1 MAMGF
6 IKGGIM
12 EEKNIPKKEPVVKKG
27 VTEKKQTL
35 TEVLGVSPAKVLF
48 SGFFRKF
55 IIPEGKA
62 LILKAGTFLLSNFL
76 YNGQGSS
83 NVSQPGMY
91 RFGQGG
97 YVNYTNYS
105 YGAPQTGTS
114 YTSQTRNESFQMLIY
129 EDREDAERV
138 LSGLV
143 NDIINYG
150 HTTVLSYYDL
160 SRRTAPYTADKFGW
174 RNLNGV
180 DVQAVPEGW
189 VINLPDPVRI

>member
-12 EEKNIPKKEPVVKKG
+12 EEKNIPRKEPVVKND
-27 VTEKKQTL
+27 VREKKQTL

-76 YNGQGSS
+76 YNGQGRS
-83 NVSQPGMY
+83 NINQSEGMY

-97 YVNYTNYS
+97 YVNYTGY
-105 YGAPQTGTS
+105 T
-114 YTSQTRNESFQMLIY
+114 TSQLRPSYASQVGNDSFRLLEY
-129 EDREDAERV
+129 TDEGDAESV
-138 LSGLV
+138 LSGLL
-143 NDIINYG
+143 NDIVNYG
-150 HTTVLSYYDL
+150 YATVLSYYDY
-160 SRRTAPYTADKFGW
+160 SRRTAPYTADKYGW

-180 DVQAVPEGW
+180 EVHASPGGW
-189 VINLPDPVRI
+189 IIDLPDPVRI

>member
-1 MAMGF
+1 MGF

-76 YNGQGSS
+76 YNGQGHS

>member
-1 MAMGF
+1 
-6 IKGGIM
+6 M
-12 EEKNIPKKEPVVKKG
+12 EEKIIPKKEPVVKKG

-48 SGFFRKF
+48 SGFFKKF

-76 YNGQGSS
+76 YNGQGRSS
-83 NVSQPGMY
+83 ANQPGMY

-105 YGAPQTGTS
+105 YGAPQTGSS

>member
-1 MAMGF
+1 MAMRF
-6 IKGGIM
+6 MKGVLM

-76 YNGQGSS
+76 YNGQGRSS
-83 NVSQPGMY
+83 IGQPEGMY

-97 YVNYTNYS
+97 YVNYTNYAS
-105 YGAPQTGTS
+105 PQSRVS
-114 YTSQTRNESFQMLIY
+114 YTSQTGNESFQMLIY

>member
-1 MAMGF
+1 
-6 IKGGIM
+6 M

-76 YNGQGSS
+76 YNEQGRSS
-83 NVSQPGMY
+83 VSQPGMY

-105 YGAPQTGTS
+105 YGAPQTGSS